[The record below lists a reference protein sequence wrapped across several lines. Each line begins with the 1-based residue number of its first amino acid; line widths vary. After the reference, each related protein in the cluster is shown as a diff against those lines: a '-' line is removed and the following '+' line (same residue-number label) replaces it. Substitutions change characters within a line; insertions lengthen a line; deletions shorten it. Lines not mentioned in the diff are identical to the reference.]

1 VSASEAWPFWVGGI
15 GIGVLVLL
23 LAWVCGKGFGVSTSY
38 GSLCSL
44 LSGRPY
50 FKTKPFNESWRLWF
64 LLGLPLGGL
73 LSAALG
79 GDLQAKTQIGMFE
92 HMFGDTWL
100 AKGIVLIAGGF
111 LVGYGSR
118 WAGG

>member
-1 VSASEAWPFWVGGI
+1 MNAAEAWPFWVGGI
-15 GIGVLVLL
+15 GIGVLVVL
-23 LAWVCGKGFGVSTSY
+23 LAWIAGKGFGVSTSY

-44 LSGRPY
+44 LSGLGY
-50 FKTKPFNESWRLWF
+50 FKSKPFTESWRLWF
-64 LLGLPLGGL
+64 LVGLPLGGL
-73 LSAALG
+73 LSAALS
-79 GDLQAKTQIGMFE
+79 GDLHLKTQVGMFE
-92 HMFGDTWL
+92 QVFGDTWL